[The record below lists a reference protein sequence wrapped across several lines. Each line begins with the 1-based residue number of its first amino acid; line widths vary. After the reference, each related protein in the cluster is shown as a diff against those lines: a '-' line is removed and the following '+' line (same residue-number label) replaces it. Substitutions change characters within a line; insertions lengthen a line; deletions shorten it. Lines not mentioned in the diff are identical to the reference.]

1 MKLANC
7 VALCAALVL
16 SAAFLGCNGG
26 DSSKPVGKDK
36 GAGAKATGEH
46 DDGHEHEDDGHAH
59 EGEGAGHEHADGHSH
74 GGNTEEMKARVSGLE
89 SYDAAMQHIEQL
101 RGKIS
106 DLIQKNEL
114 GKVHPPAEEISLT
127 ARRLP
132 ELASKSDIPKDKW
145 KEITTLSRDLA
156 NLFSEIDQAA
166 DAGKKKETEAAF
178 AKMQELID
186 GLQSVAAR

>member
-1 MKLANC
+1 MKLASYS
-7 VALCAALVL
+7 ALCAALFL
-16 SAAFLGCNGG
+16 SAAFLGCSGG
-26 DSSKPVGKDK
+26 DSSKPGKDK

-46 DDGHEHEDDGHAH
+46 DDGHDHEEDGHAH
-59 EGEGAGHEHADGHSH
+59 EGEVAGHEHADGHSH
-74 GGNTEEMKARVSGLE
+74 GGNTEEMKARVSGLD
-89 SYDAAMQHIEQL
+89 SYDAAMRHIEQL

-106 DLIQKNEL
+106 GLIEKNEL
-114 GKVHPPAEEISLT
+114 GEVHPPAEEISLA

-156 NLFSEIDQAA
+156 NLFTEIDQAA

-186 GLQSVAAR
+186 GLQAVATR